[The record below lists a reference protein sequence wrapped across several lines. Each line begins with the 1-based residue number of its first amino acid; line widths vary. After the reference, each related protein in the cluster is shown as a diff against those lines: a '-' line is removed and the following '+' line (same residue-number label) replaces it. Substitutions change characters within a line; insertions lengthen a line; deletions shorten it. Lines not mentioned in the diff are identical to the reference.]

1 MPQAERNNEYH
12 KDQAHRSTKTGR
24 ATMASYPYGSQDPY
38 PSDRYGGY
46 WPPSTSVA
54 NQRASP
60 GNQLVWA
67 VLVLG
72 LTTYVVSYAAAPEP
86 GPTGWGVR
94 FSMLAAV
101 VAGLGLLPRQNAPTK
116 WAVTFAVMGFLESL
130 PRSITDDQNPR
141 WASIVI
147 AAVTALQAVTA
158 ITALLAQPRVPGTV
172 DSEPGLYDAYA
183 YYAQAARQYYATN
196 AQQPEPQRAQAQATT
211 QTGAAAPARAQQS
224 AAERYALYEE
234 YLGTQSAHPNP
245 AAFPPQPGGRTQT
258 TQPAAGSGVPTS
270 GPPEGIQPRT
280 DPQTG
285 LTSQSWPL

>member
-1 MPQAERNNEYH
+1 
-12 KDQAHRSTKTGR
+12 
-24 ATMASYPYGSQDPY
+24 MASYPYSSQDPY
-38 PSDRYGGY
+38 PSGGY
-46 WPPSTSVA
+46 WPPSTGVA

-72 LTTYVVSYAAAPEP
+72 LTTYVVSYAAAPQP

-130 PRSITDDQNPR
+130 PRWITGEQNPR
-141 WASIVI
+141 WAAIVI
-147 AAVTALQAVTA
+147 VAVTALQAVTA

-172 DSEPGLYDAYA
+172 DREPGLYDAYA
-183 YYAQAARQYYATN
+183 YYAQAARQYYAAAN
-196 AQQPEPQRAQAQATT
+196 AQQPEQQRAQAQATT
-211 QTGAAAPARAQQS
+211 QTGAAAPARAQPS

-234 YLGTQSAHPNP
+234 YLGQPAHPHP
-245 AAFPPQPGGRTQT
+245 AASSPQQGGQT
-258 TQPAAGSGVPTS
+258 ARPAAGRGIPTGGQTEGIRTGNDPTS
-270 GPPEGIQPRT
+270 GP
-280 DPQTG
+280 
-285 LTSQSWPL
+285 TSQSRPS